1 MATIDI
7 ELTTTTT
14 TTSTTWSAD
23 QLPIELILDRTGTH
37 DRLQARTSN
46 DWSRD
51 PWTDISPSLQ
61 GITEL
66 FTTYALSRISD
77 KLVIPDGDFSRI
89 DEALEALEAQREAA
103 RQAAAAL
110 ANEAYQTLFA

>member
-1 MATIDI
+1 MTTA
-7 ELTTTTT
+7 TTTTT
-14 TTSTTWSAD
+14 TTHTWQAD
-23 QLPIELILDRTGTH
+23 QLPIELILDRTSTH

-51 PWTDISPSLQ
+51 PWADISPSLQ

-66 FTTYALSRISD
+66 LTTYALGRISD
-77 KLVIPDGDFSRI
+77 KLVIPNGDFTRI

>member
-1 MATIDI
+1 METI
-7 ELTTTTT
+7 EL
-14 TTSTTWSAD
+14 TSTTWSAD
-23 QLPIELILDRTGTH
+23 HMPIELILDRTGTH